1 MCIARN
7 VNDTYRL
14 RENCGNSEASRYE
27 EKRRR
32 KRRRGSTDSSWMVK
46 AKRIITKGKRGSR
59 EVKRDEEERLS
70 WNRYSLPC
78 SNWISRGPSSISD
91 KDLLFKSNVL
101 RKLLIRRDRRT
112 ANASA
117 AANPFF

>member
-1 MCIARN
+1 M
-7 VNDTYRL
+7 DGESK
-14 RENCGNSEASRYE
+14 ENNNE
-27 EKRRR
+27 EK
-32 KRRRGSTDSSWMVK
+32 TEE
-46 AKRIITKGKRGSR
+46 SR
-59 EVKRDEEERLS
+59 EVKRNEEERLS
-70 WNRYSLPC
+70 WNRYSSPC

-117 AANPFF
+117 AANPFFWQPHTPCSSSGREFNEG